1 MTRQMGFFAIAMEL
15 IAVVVFP
22 YACRAQAV
30 DDPFS
35 DYLQRSVTISM
46 GAGNAKDANAAI
58 HTINPWPPY
67 VGNTH
72 IHTTGRQAADSVE
85 RLYHVPNAFERDVG
99 GAAAA
104 GSGTTGLGGDTGTGA
119 ATGAPVTPMQPISG
133 GY

>member
-1 MTRQMGFFAIAMEL
+1 MKRHTFFFAVVIGFTA
-15 IAVVVFP
+15 AVAFSGS
-22 YACRAQAV
+22 CNAQAV

-35 DYLQRSVTISM
+35 DYLQRSVTISS

-72 IHTTGRQAADSVE
+72 IHTTGRQAADAVE
-85 RLYHVPNAFERDVG
+85 QLYRVPNPFEPGIG
-99 GAAAA
+99 GAGAG
-104 GSGTTGLGGDTGTGA
+104 GSGSVATGNGGV
-119 ATGAPVTPMQPISG
+119 TGAPVTPVQPISG